1 MIANVCL
8 KRTRLVTEQARKG
21 VVHSLCLSEAESN
34 MENSL
39 DEGLCE
45 WQSTAPQMEHV
56 GQDARRLIA
65 YRSGDLAGKD
75 VRCIRERKGF
85 RPRQRVRLTLMRSR
99 IDKCIDGNLGDIP
112 NIDKSG
118 SS

>member
-8 KRTRLVTEQARKG
+8 KRTRLVTEQTRKS
-21 VVHSLCLSEAESN
+21 VVNCLCLSESESN

-56 GQDARRLIA
+56 GQDGRRLIA
-65 YRSGDLAGKD
+65 YRSGDLAGKEA
-75 VRCIRERKGF
+75 RCIGERKGI
-85 RPRQRVRLTLMRSR
+85 RPRQRVCLALVRSWV
-99 IDKCIDGNLGDIP
+99 DKCIDCNLGDIP

-118 SS
+118 ST